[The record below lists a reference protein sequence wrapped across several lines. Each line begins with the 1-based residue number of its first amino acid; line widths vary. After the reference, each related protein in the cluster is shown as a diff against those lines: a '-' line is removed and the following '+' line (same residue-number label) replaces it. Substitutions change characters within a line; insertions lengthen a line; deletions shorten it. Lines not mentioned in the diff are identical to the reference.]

1 MKKKILV
8 FVLICFVTMFAM
20 NEQAF
25 ASGDEIAPYY
35 NVVSMANCSIA
46 SADDGVAMLIW
57 VCTPSSTS
65 LDKVNIEVTLYRAS
79 GATAASYSEA
89 MTKQGSTFVFNE
101 TANVKISSTY
111 TYKYTAKCYKNGK
124 LVDTIIGTS
133 ASVYHS
139 V

>member
-1 MKKKILV
+1 MKKKILA

-20 NEQAF
+20 NEQVYAF
-25 ASGDEIAPYY
+25 GDEIAPCY

-65 LDKVNIEVTLYRAS
+65 LDKVNIDVKLYRSS
-79 GATAASYSEA
+79 GVVGASYSQA
-89 MTKQGSTFVFNE
+89 MTKQGSTFIFNE
-101 TANVKISSTY
+101 TAKVKISSTY
-111 TYKYTAKCYKNGK
+111 VYEYTAKCYKNGK
-124 LVDTIIGTS
+124 LVDTITGRS